1 MWRMHGKQGG
11 GKIASLTPTDLDFVI
26 SVATPDAQDKE
37 QLKRFILEDDD
48 FRSAIVGDD
57 RVFQQ
62 VMTDD
67 EIFLKISP
75 ALYFEVLL
83 RRAFKELKAATYTVE
98 RAGRQN
104 IPVFDAPQVVEF
116 LARPDMLDYLA
127 EMLASF
133 IRVNSYVMPVRVRP
147 GIRRRVVYSDL
158 DIDSLIRLCAA
169 VDEEHRLTFYKRIAD
184 ACLFVLGVFPESTF
198 YAFRQPSS
206 TPVPTFSLRKL
217 TRTREEYEEE
227 GRRFY
232 GLAERHPQARDLRL
246 SQAFGYLH
254 EHFVP
259 ATKPLNF
266 IASHYLHSHHH
277 HLFGSLTQQGSPE
290 TT

>member
-1 MWRMHGKQGG
+1 MWGLFGG
-11 GKIASLTPTDLDFVI
+11 QSGPKIASLTKADLDFVV
-26 SVATPDAQDKE
+26 SVATPDARNKE
-37 QLKRFILEDDD
+37 QIRQLILEDDD
-48 FRSAIVGDD
+48 FRSALVGND

-62 VMTDD
+62 VMSDE

-83 RRAFKELKAATYTVE
+83 RRALKELKAASYTVE
-98 RAGRQN
+98 RTGRQN

-133 IRVNSYVMPVRVRP
+133 TRVNSYVMPVRVRP

-169 VDEEHRLTFYKRIAD
+169 VDEDHRLTFYKRIAD
-184 ACLFVLGVFPESTF
+184 VCLFVLGVFPESTF
-198 YAFRQPSS
+198 YSYQQPSS
-206 TPVPTFSLRKL
+206 TPLPTFSLRKL
-217 TRTREEYEEE
+217 ARTREEYEEE
-227 GRRFY
+227 GKRFY
-232 GLAERHPQARDLRL
+232 GLAEKHPKAHDLRL
-246 SQAFGYLH
+246 SAAFGYLH

-259 ATKPLNF
+259 ATKPISF
-266 IASHYLHSHHH
+266 IASHYLHSRHH
-277 HLFGSLTQQGSPE
+277 HLFGSLSGQTGPD
-290 TT
+290 TA